1 MAERSQLL
9 RGVTDLLVLSALSS
23 GRSYGYELVER
34 LQQSTVADVNEATVY
49 ATLRRLEAAGFLSSR
64 LVRSSGGPARRYY
77 ELTES
82 GRAALATATREWRQF
97 VGDVDAFVGTRPK
110 KARSAS

>member
-1 MAERSQLL
+1 MRRCGGSPRPIRSSLTSRRSSRRSFRRRPTWSAICARSSPTRALAFTIQYCTVYSMAERSQLL

-49 ATLRRLEAAGFLSSR
+49 ATL
-64 LVRSSGGPARRYY
+64 
-77 ELTES
+77 
-82 GRAALATATREWRQF
+82 
-97 VGDVDAFVGTRPK
+97 
-110 KARSAS
+110 